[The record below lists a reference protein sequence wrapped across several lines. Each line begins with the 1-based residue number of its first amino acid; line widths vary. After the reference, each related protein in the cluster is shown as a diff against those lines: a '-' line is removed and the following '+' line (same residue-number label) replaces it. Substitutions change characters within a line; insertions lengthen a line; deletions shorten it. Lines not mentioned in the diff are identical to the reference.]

1 MFLLLHQIVTRNKNR
16 RALASSPF
24 WGHFWR
30 GIPHPPIVA
39 NMEDGE
45 FLLLDGA
52 NRVSAFKELHYS
64 LVPVQVVNYG
74 EERVQLKG
82 WHHLLINGR
91 ALKLR
96 IQFGRLGG
104 INLEEV
110 PRERLAHLLELRMVY
125 AVLVDETATCWGL
138 FPPEPGANIAI
149 HERLAVMEQV
159 VACYEGQSKLE
170 RIKLADFSLLPE
182 VLHQVDYQLCL
193 FPVLAKNELLQLAKE
208 NVMIPTG
215 LTRHLIPGRALGLNL
230 DLDFLTEL
238 KSAQEKIAHFQRYVD
253 ALEMEGRIRFYEESV
268 FVMNE

>member
-1 MFLLLHQIVTRNKNR
+1 
-16 RALASSPF
+16 
-24 WGHFWR
+24 
-30 GIPHPPIVA
+30 
-39 NMEDGE
+39 
-45 FLLLDGA
+45 
-52 NRVSAFKELHYS
+52 
-64 LVPVQVVNYG
+64 
-74 EERVQLKG
+74 
-82 WHHLLINGR
+82 
-91 ALKLR
+91 
-96 IQFGRLGG
+96 
-104 INLEEV
+104 
-110 PRERLAHLLELRMVY
+110 
-125 AVLVDETATCWGL
+125 
-138 FPPEPGANIAI
+138 
-149 HERLAVMEQV
+149 MEQV